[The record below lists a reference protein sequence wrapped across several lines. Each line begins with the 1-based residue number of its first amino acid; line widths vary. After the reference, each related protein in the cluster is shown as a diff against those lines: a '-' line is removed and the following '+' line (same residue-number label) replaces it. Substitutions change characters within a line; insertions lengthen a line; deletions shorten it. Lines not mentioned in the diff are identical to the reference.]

1 MGVSTPIKTLRIFNS
16 IRNSGVFTWNNRVLL
31 VEVVALFDDRM
42 TSRNLTPT
50 QESVLETIEAEDI
63 DFLRLQFTDILGV
76 VKNVSVPARQTEKAF
91 REGIYFDGSSIE
103 GFVRIQESDMR
114 LIPDPATF
122 AILPWRTNDQSAA
135 ARMICDVVDT
145 STGEPFAGD
154 PRHVLKGALDRATE
168 MGYAVNA
175 APEPEFFLFEE
186 DEDGRATT
194 RTNDV
199 GGYFD
204 VAPKDLASDVRRDI
218 IYGLESMD
226 FEIEASHHEVAE
238 GQHEIN
244 FEYDDALATADNVAT
259 FRTVVRAIAAQHD
272 LHATFMPKPIAEING
287 SGMHTHISLFTE
299 DGENAFHDGDDEFDL
314 SGTAH
319 AFLAGVLDHAPAIT
333 AIANPTVNSYKRLV
347 PGYEAPV
354 YVAWSDRNRSA
365 LIRKPAARVPAAS
378 RVELRSP
385 DPSCNPY
392 LALAVI
398 IQAGL
403 DGIERGLEAPAPV
416 RENIYEFDENR
427 RAEYGIETLPANLG
441 EAVDA
446 LEADPVVTGA
456 LGEHVVDKFVE
467 AKRREFADYCISVSE
482 WELDRYLET
491 F

>member
-1 MGVSTPIKTLRIFNS
+1 
-16 IRNSGVFTWNNRVLL
+16 
-31 VEVVALFDDRM
+31 M
-42 TSRNLTPT
+42 TNGNLTGV
-50 QESVLETIEAEDI
+50 EEDVLDEIEEQDI
-63 DFLRLQFTDILGV
+63 DFLRLQFTDILGT
-76 VKNVSVPARQTEKAF
+76 VKNVSVPARQAEKAF
-91 REGIYFDGSSIE
+91 TEGIYFDGSSIE

-114 LIPDPATF
+114 LKPDPETF
-122 AILPWRTNDQSAA
+122 AILPWQNREDGAS
-135 ARMICDVVDT
+135 ARMICDVIDT
-145 STGEPFAGD
+145 STGEPFEGD
-154 PRHVLKGALDRATE
+154 PRRVLKNALERADDL
-168 MGYAVNA
+168 GYTVNA

-194 RTNDV
+194 ETGDH

-204 VAPKDLASDVRRDI
+204 LAPKDLASDVRRDI
-218 IYGLESMD
+218 IYGLEDMG
-226 FEIEASHHEVAE
+226 FEIEASHHEVAR

-244 FEYDDALATADNVAT
+244 FEYDDALTTADNVAT

-272 LHATFMPKPIAEING
+272 QHATFMPKPIPRING
-287 SGMHTHISLFTE
+287 SGMHTHLSLFE
-299 DGENAFHDGDDEFDL
+299 DGENAFHDADDEFDL
-314 SGTAH
+314 SETAH
-319 AFLAGVLDHAPAIT
+319 SFIAGILEHAPAIT

-392 LALAVI
+392 LALAVMI
-398 IQAGL
+398 HAGL
-403 DGIERGLEAPAPV
+403 DGIERDLECPDPV
-416 RENIYEFDENR
+416 RENIYEFDEQKR
-427 RAEYGIETLPANLG
+427 EEYGIDTLPTNLG

-446 LEADPVVTGA
+446 LEEDEVIYSA
-456 LGEHVVDKFVE
+456 LGEHVGPKFVE
-467 AKRREFADYCISVSE
+467 AKEQEFEDYLVDVSQ

>member
-1 MGVSTPIKTLRIFNS
+1 
-16 IRNSGVFTWNNRVLL
+16 
-31 VEVVALFDDRM
+31 M
-42 TSRNLTPT
+42 TSGNLTT
-50 QESVLETIEAEDI
+50 AEQDVLDQIEEEGV

-76 VKNVSVPARQTEKAF
+76 VKNVAVPARQAEKAF
-91 REGIYFDGSSIE
+91 TEGIYFDGSSIE

-114 LIPDPATF
+114 LKPDPETF
-122 AILPWRTNDQSAA
+122 AILPWRANEESAA
-135 ARMICDVVDT
+135 ARMICDVIDT
-145 STGEPFAGD
+145 STGEPFEGD
-154 PRHVLKGALDRATE
+154 PRYVLKQAIERAEE
-168 MGYAVNA
+168 MGYTINA

-186 DEDGRATT
+186 DEEGRATT
-194 RTNDV
+194 NTADH

-204 VAPKDLASDVRRDI
+204 LAPKDLASDVRRDI
-218 IYGLESMD
+218 IYGLESMG

-244 FEYDDALATADNVAT
+244 FEYDDALTTADNVGT

-272 LHATFMPKPIAEING
+272 LHATFMPKPIPRING
-287 SGMHTHISLFTE
+287 SGMHTHISLFDE
-299 DGENAFHDGDDEFDL
+299 AGENAFHDDDDEFNL
-314 SGTAH
+314 SDTAKS
-319 AFLAGVLDHAPAIT
+319 FLAGVLEHAPAIT

-378 RVELRSP
+378 RIELRSP

-392 LALAVI
+392 LALAVM

-403 DGIERGLEAPAPV
+403 EGIEKGLEAPDPV
-416 RENIYEFDENR
+416 RENIYEFDEAKR
-427 RAEYGIETLPANLG
+427 EEYGIDTLPENLG
-441 EAVDA
+441 EAVSA
-446 LEADPVVTGA
+446 LEEDEAMLDA
-456 LGEHVVDKFVE
+456 LGEHVGPKFIE
-467 AKRREFADYCISVSE
+467 AKKHEFGEYLVDVSQ